1 MTPERQ
7 QRIEAI
13 FRAAQ
18 ELDPA
23 NRASYLAESCGPD
36 TDLRQNVENL
46 LARNTPADL
55 TATMHSGQ
63 QQFGAYQ
70 VIGRLGEGGMGTV
83 YLAEDT
89 RLRRKV
95 AIKVGQVRYS
105 ERFEREARS
114 IAALNH
120 PNICTLYDVGPNYLV
135 MELCEGETLASR
147 IRRGKLRP
155 EEVCRIGAQIATALA
170 AAHAKGIIH
179 RDLKPAN
186 VMLTKTGVKVLDFGL
201 AKSDEDPALT
211 VTNAVM
217 GTPAY
222 MSPEQ
227 REGEPTDHRTDI
239 YSLGLVLAEMATGKR
254 SVDHL
259 EAELASAQQ
268 LSILI
273 ERCVEHDPAMRWQSA
288 ADIAHTLA
296 WLTQAVRRPAPANA
310 PDPSR
315 TTRRIA
321 IGFLAA
327 LALFGAGFGIARL
340 LRPAT
345 RTTDTATVQFSLLLN
360 VFAPNGFENMPRLSP
375 DGRYLAFAGRDDSN
389 VNMLWVRNLS
399 DDNTHALP
407 GTENASDPFWSPD
420 SRWIG
425 YLANGEGKV
434 RKISPEGGPP
444 QTMFAIAT
452 PLQEPQWANK
462 GEILYHP
469 NNREPLFRIS
479 DSGGT
484 PVQVTTLDRARTE
497 NSHRGLQMLPGGRR
511 FLFVARCGDRAMNA
525 LYIGSL
531 DTGKTKRL
539 GPMDSTVHF
548 AALPGADRGRIF
560 YYRDG
565 ALVARTLNLSTE
577 ELEGES
583 AVVLNN
589 IGYNPTGLATAF
601 NITPDGRTAIW
612 RDSTGD
618 VPRLV
623 WYSRTGER
631 QGELGD
637 PENRVQLRF
646 SPDGAR
652 LVYAGVDPQTGNR
665 DLFTMDTVRGIPT
678 RLTDNG
684 ANEWFP
690 VWSPDSKTLAFF
702 SDRAHGGTFSKPATS
717 TAAAETLLYETAGA
731 SSSAPEDWSRD
742 GRWIAGYTSPGQLW
756 VAEPPAGS
764 KMVNILPPTRAHND
778 DIRFSPDTHWIA
790 FVSDES
796 GQPEIYVRK
805 FMGETI
811 APEAIR
817 LTRGGADYPV
827 WNPKGGEL
835 FFVTRDLTLWSVDTR
850 NLGTAPPP
858 APVRLFRLC
867 ESGAFTTPV
876 ASSTSYSY
884 TWDTPDGKRFL
895 ANCTAA
901 PLNRIMVM
909 VNPPFGH

>member
-1 MTPERQ
+1 MTPERR
-7 QRIEAI
+7 QRIEEI

-18 ELDPA
+18 RLDPA
-23 NRASYLAESCGPD
+23 GRASYLAESCGPD
-36 TDLRQNVENL
+36 NDLRQNVETL
-46 LARNTPADL
+46 LLHNTVSDL
-55 TATMHSGQ
+55 TATMHSEV
-63 QQFGAYQ
+63 QQFGAYR
-70 VIGRLGEGGMGTV
+70 VIGAIGEGGMGTV

-95 AIKVGQVRYS
+95 AIKVGQARYS

-147 IRRGKLRP
+147 IRRGKLSP
-155 EEVCRIGAQIATALA
+155 EEVCRVGAQIAAALA
-170 AAHAKGIIH
+170 AAHARRIVH

-227 REGEPTDHRTDI
+227 REGQPADHRTDI
-239 YSLGLVLAEMATGKR
+239 CSLGIVLGEMATGKR
-254 SVDHL
+254 SQ
-259 EAELASAQQ
+259 ESIGTELASEPHLAA
-268 LSILI
+268 LI
-273 ERCVEHDPAMRWQSA
+273 ARCVENDPAMRWQSA
-288 ADIAHTLA
+288 ADISHQLA
-296 WLTQAVRRPAPANA
+296 WLSQAMRRPAPATSPA
-310 PDPSR
+310 QKRKTHR
-315 TTRRIA
+315 TA
-321 IGFLAA
+321 YGFFAA
-327 LALFGAGFGIARL
+327 LVLLGAGFGLARL
-340 LRPAT
+340 FRTAAGSASPA
-345 RTTDTATVQFSLLLN
+345 ATVQFSLLLN
-360 VFAPNGFENMPRLSP
+360 VFAPNGFEAMPRLSP
-375 DGRYLAFAGRDDSN
+375 DGRYLAFAGRDDTN
-389 VNMLWVRNLS
+389 INKLWVRSISEANA
-399 DDNTHALP
+399 HALP

-425 YLANGEGKV
+425 YLADGDGKV
-434 RKISPEGGPP
+434 RKVSPEGGPP
-444 QTMFAIAT
+444 QTLFAIAT
-452 PLQEPQWANK
+452 AFQEPQWAGK

-479 DSGGT
+479 ESGGT
-484 PVQVTTLDRARTE
+484 PVQVTTLDKARTE

-511 FLFVARCGDRAMNA
+511 FLFVARCADRAMNA

-531 DTGKTKRL
+531 DTGTTKRL
-539 GPMDSTVHF
+539 GPMDSIVRF
-548 AALPGADRGRIF
+548 AALPGANRGRIF
-560 YYRDG
+560 YHRDG
-565 ALVARTLNLSTE
+565 SLVARTLNLATE
-577 ELEGES
+577 QLEGEPT
-583 AVVLNN
+583 VILNS

-601 NITPDGRTAIW
+601 NISSDGRTAIW

-618 VPRLV
+618 LPRFV

-637 PENRVQLRF
+637 PENRIQVRF

-652 LVYAGVDPQTGNR
+652 VVYAGVDPQTGNR
-665 DLFTMDTVRGIPT
+665 DLFMMDVARGIPQ
-678 RLTDNG
+678 RLTDNV
-684 ANEWFP
+684 ANEWYP
-690 VWSPDSKTLAFF
+690 AWSPDSSRIAFV
-702 SDRAHGGTFSKPATS
+702 SDRPDGGTFLKAATNA
-717 TAAAETLLYETAGA
+717 AAAETRIYA
-731 SSSAPEDWSRD
+731 SAEGTPEDWSRD
-742 GRWIAGYTSPGQLW
+742 GHWIAGVNSPGSLW
-756 VAEPPAGS
+756 VADAVPGAKP
-764 KMVNILPPTRAHND
+764 VTILPPSRARND
-778 DIRFSPDTHWIA
+778 GIRFSPDTHWIA

-811 APEAIR
+811 TPEAIR

-850 NLGTAPPP
+850 NLGNAPPP

-867 ESGAFTTPV
+867 ESGTFTTPV

-884 TWDTPDGKRFL
+884 TYDTPDGKRFL

-901 PLNRIMVM
+901 PLNRIMVT
-909 VNPPFGH
+909 VNPPFGR